1 MKKLLY
7 TFLAVS
13 MIFSACEEEDAAP
26 SLPIFTGITETQ
38 STGEIVGNIDSS
50 DWTLDY
56 SWSQV
61 EKNLFSNYNDLTH
74 NYNVYNM
81 IMLAY
86 PNPTYDVVEIAIG
99 SIENVNITMIVVDNQ
114 FNQIIT
120 DSYDIVGGPPL
131 PQDSLTGN
139 VTIDDSFVSRHSYS
153 LQLHPI
159 APGNNLRRF
168 YYIATR
174 NDTCFY
180 KGHGD
185 VMEITP

>member
-1 MKKLLY
+1 LQSGS
-7 TFLAVS
+7 F
-13 MIFSACEEEDAAP
+13 
-26 SLPIFTGITETQ
+26 FTGITET
-38 STGEIVGNIDSS
+38 SVTGDIIGNIDSS

-74 NYNVYNM
+74 NYNVYDM
-81 IMLAY
+81 IILQY
-86 PNPTYDVVEIAIG
+86 PNPIYDNLVILIG

-120 DSYDIVGGPPL
+120 DSYDIGGSPTF
-131 PQDSLTGN
+131 QDSSS
-139 VTIDDSFVSRHSYS
+139 VMS
-153 LQLHPI
+153 LFASHRNYNLSLHI
-159 APGNNLRRF
+159 SPGITRRF

-185 VMEITP
+185 VRGI

>member
-1 MKKLLY
+1 
-7 TFLAVS
+7 
-13 MIFSACEEEDAAP
+13 MIFNSCQQNNSTP
-26 SLPIFTGITETQ
+26 SSPLITGITEIDAVGDT
-38 STGEIVGNIDSS
+38 VGNIDSS

-86 PNPTYDVVEIAIG
+86 PNPTYDVVNIGIG
-99 SIENVNITMIVVDNQ
+99 SIDNVNITMIVVDNQ
-114 FNQIIT
+114 FNQIII
-120 DSYDIVGGPPL
+120 DSYDIVGGLPL
-131 PQDSLTGN
+131 PQDSLS
-139 VTIDDSFVSRHSYS
+139 VTDVGPFYSFRAYS
-153 LQLHPI
+153 LHSI

-185 VMEITP
+185 VMEITI